1 MKTMQ
6 LATFSSFE
14 EADEADRLERWA
26 MSPEKRLC
34 MVELLRQ
41 YMYPNGK
48 PTPRLQRILETVEQP
63 SS

>member
-1 MKTMQ
+1 MKCNELT
-6 LATFSSFE
+6 TFSSFE
-14 EADEADRLERWA
+14 EADAADRQERWA
-26 MSPEKRLC
+26 MTPQERLS

-48 PTPRLQRILETVEQP
+48 PTPRLQRVLETLEQP

>member
-1 MKTMQ
+1 METIE
-6 LATFSSFE
+6 LTTFSSFE
-14 EADEADRLERWA
+14 DADQADRLERWA
-26 MSPEKRLC
+26 MSPEERFS

-48 PTPRLQRILETVEQP
+48 PTPRLQRILETAEQP